1 MKIAIDI
8 SQIAYEGTG
17 IANYTT
23 EMVRNLLKTDGENE
37 YLLFGISLRQQDKIR
52 NYFDSVSNLR
62 REIQFKLLPIP
73 QTLGNLLWNK
83 FHVVDIKNFL
93 GDFDILHSSDWIQP
107 PTTAKKVTTVHDLVI
122 YKYPQFSHPNI
133 IETHKKRLYWVKKE
147 CDIVI
152 VDSLAT
158 KSDLINLLKMDQA
171 KIEVVY
177 PGIGTEFQP
186 QSSEEIIR
194 VKQRYGLYDNYILS
208 VGTMEPRK
216 NLHSVFAAFTRFL
229 QHSLVANKKTP
240 IELVIVGKVGWGEE
254 LKPTRYIH
262 LLGQIPASDLPALY
276 SGALFFIYPSLYE
289 GFGLPVLEAMACGC
303 PVLTSDRGSLK
314 EVASD
319 AALLVDPEEVDDI
332 AVKMTQLYVDYDL
345 QKELVERGK
354 ENVNKFSWQ
363 KAAEKIIKIYKK
375 IGSIQ

>member
-52 NYFDSVSNLR
+52 NYFNSVSNLR

-133 IETHKKRLYWVKKE
+133 IETHKKRLYWVKRE

-186 QSSEEIIR
+186 QSNEEIIR

-240 IELVIVGKVGWGEE
+240 IELVIVGRVGWGEE
-254 LKPTRYIH
+254 LKHTRYIH
-262 LLGQIPASDLPALY
+262 LLGQIPTSDLPALY
-276 SGALFFIYPSLYE
+276 SGALFFMYPSLYE

-345 QKELVERGK
+345 QKKLVERGK